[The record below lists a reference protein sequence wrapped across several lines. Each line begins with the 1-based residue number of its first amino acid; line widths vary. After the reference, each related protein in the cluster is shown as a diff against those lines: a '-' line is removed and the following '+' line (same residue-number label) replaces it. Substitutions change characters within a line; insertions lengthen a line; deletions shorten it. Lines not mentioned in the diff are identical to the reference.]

1 MGMIPFHTL
10 CPDRAKKEVRSVLV
24 QPGPTGALNDEYGF
38 VEFYCDDPQCD
49 CRRVF
54 IQVVARSRPGTIM
67 ASINFGWEDEEYYRQ
82 KMPYMPEAAREIT
95 DASLDPINEQ
105 SPEAPEL
112 LSLFQ
117 EVVLADPAYK
127 ARLKR
132 HYELFRRSLRKR
144 R

>member
-1 MGMIPFHTL
+1 
-10 CPDRAKKEVRSVLV
+10 
-24 QPGPTGALNDEYGF
+24 
-38 VEFYCDDPQCD
+38 
-49 CRRVF
+49 
-54 IQVVARSRPGTIM
+54 M

-95 DASLDPINEQ
+95 DASLDPINAQ